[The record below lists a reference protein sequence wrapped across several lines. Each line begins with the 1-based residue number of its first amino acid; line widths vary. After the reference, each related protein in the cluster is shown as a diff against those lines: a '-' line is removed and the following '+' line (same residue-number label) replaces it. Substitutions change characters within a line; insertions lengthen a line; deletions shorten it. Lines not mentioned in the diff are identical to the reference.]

1 MSDTGLGTNQ
11 LKTQGWELIINGT
24 RGGETQDTEN
34 TGLTTSLIVLWARF
48 TNSLHKCKPSFGLKT
63 IVRIF

>member
-34 TGLTTSLIVLWARF
+34 TGLTAKGFCNI
-48 TNSLHKCKPSFGLKT
+48 
-63 IVRIF
+63 I